1 MLTISIKAQLNDKR
15 FNTDTVDHSDGILY
29 DEVLSHHNL
38 DFYTDSDVATDKK
51 IDYYDPKDQSIVT
64 VTYKKN
70 SVNYSDVL
78 LISVGKLKVIWST
91 IQTKNI

>member
-1 MLTISIKAQLNDKR
+1 M
-15 FNTDTVDHSDGILY
+15 DTVDHSDGILY
-29 DEVLSHHNL
+29 DVVLSHHNL

-64 VTYKKN
+64 VTNQKKD

-78 LISVGKLKVIWST
+78 LILLGKLKLIWST
-91 IQTKNI
+91 IYAKKT

>member
-51 IDYYDPKDQSIVT
+51 IDR
-64 VTYKKN
+64 
-70 SVNYSDVL
+70 L
-78 LISVGKLKVIWST
+78 L
-91 IQTKNI
+91 